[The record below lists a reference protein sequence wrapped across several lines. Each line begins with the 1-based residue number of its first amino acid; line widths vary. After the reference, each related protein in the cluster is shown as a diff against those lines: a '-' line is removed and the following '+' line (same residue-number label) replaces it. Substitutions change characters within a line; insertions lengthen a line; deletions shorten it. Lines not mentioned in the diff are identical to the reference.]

1 MPGRRASFLRM
12 TRTVLLLAIL
22 VASGAP
28 GGVSGDDYAPG
39 EKLTL
44 LHCGR
49 CHVVSMRNRFG
60 GIGSTP
66 SFAAM
71 RTADDWEERFRAFYA
86 LNPHP
91 AFTQV
96 AGVTPPFVPERPS
109 PIHPVELTPDEIET
123 IIQFTRTIEPKDL
136 GAEVR

>member
-1 MPGRRASFLRM
+1 MGMWKA
-12 TRTVLLLAIL
+12 VLLLLA
-22 VASGAP
+22 VATGVGGQAP
-28 GGVSGDDYAPG
+28 AQDWAPG

-49 CHVVSMRNRFG
+49 CHVVSPRNRYG

-71 RTADDWEERFRAFYA
+71 RGAADWEARFRAFYSLA
-86 LNPHP
+86 PHP

-96 AGVTPPFVPERPS
+96 AGVTPPFSPQRPS
-109 PIHPVELTPDEIET
+109 PIHPVEISPAEIEE
-123 IIQFTRTIEPKDL
+123 IIGYARTIPPKDL

>member
-1 MPGRRASFLRM
+1 MARAGTIGRAAL
-12 TRTVLLLAIL
+12 VLGVLAG
-22 VASGAP
+22 SGAQAQ
-28 GGVSGDDYAPG
+28 DFAPG

-44 LHCGR
+44 AHCGR
-49 CHVVSMRNRFG
+49 CHVVNERNRYG

-66 SFAAM
+66 SFAAL
-71 RTADDWEERFRAFYA
+71 RTVADWEDRFQAFYA

-109 PIHPVELTPDEIET
+109 PIHPVELTPDEIEA
-123 IIQFTRTIEPKDL
+123 IIEFTRTIAPKDL
-136 GAEVR
+136 GAEVN